1 MILTGG
7 PPFLLEKTM
16 KQDELMKLLR
26 NPAEYRKNKQQA
38 AVNSAAPSAAKIQ
51 SREEK
56 KKQDVVLLAVGIGVV
71 CLTLITLVFYL
82 NAKNRAEDLVA
93 ALDPDQLQGLVLKDK
108 EFNPNTEVTVI
119 NVQEGHDRSV
129 AVTQLGSTLPVISR
143 FNYKTFTPQSFE
155 VVGAAP
161 WALTM
166 NFSSN
171 LNDPDLMRYLLA
183 NDKLIE
189 AFLHRPDVEPLLT
202 DPQMLV
208 AFASDE
214 KTLNE
219 FFESDV
225 VKKVLS
231 NEKMVQAISAS
242 RWMSYLLI
250 SASGKYFRKHPQ
262 EAVAVIANSPSL
274 QKFRTNPYV
283 RAAIQNNRYLKDIAK
298 TVLETRPQAENR
310 QTITAQSADKK
321 SSSVSSKKK

>member
-7 PPFLLEKTM
+7 PSAWKKQM
-16 KQDELMKLLR
+16 KKDELMKLLR
-26 NPAEYRKNKQQA
+26 NPAEYRKKKQQA
-38 AVNSAAPSAAKIQ
+38 AAQAAVPSAAQ
-51 SREEK
+51 VQARAEK
-56 KKQDVVLLAVGIGVV
+56 KRQDTVLLVVGIGIV
-71 CLTLITLVFYL
+71 CLTLITLAFYL
-82 NAKNRAEDLVA
+82 SAKNRAENLVA
-93 ALDPDQLQGLVLKDK
+93 ALDPDQLQGLALKDK
-108 EFNPNTEVTVI
+108 EFNPNMGVTVI

-171 LNDPDLMRYLLA
+171 LTDPDLMRYLLA

-214 KTLNE
+214 KMLNE

-225 VKKVLS
+225 VKNVLS
-231 NEKMVQAISAS
+231 NEKMVQAISVS

-262 EAVAVIANSPSL
+262 EAVAVIASSPSL

-283 RAAIQNNRYLKDIAK
+283 RTAIQNNRYLKDIAQ
-298 TVLETRPQAENR
+298 TVLGTQPQAEKR
-310 QTITAQSADKK
+310 QTITAQPAGKK
-321 SSSVSSKKK
+321 SAGGSSKKK